1 MRCVQNWVRCVQIH
15 FGGEVCSIL
24 GEVCSIL
31 GEVCSKLGE
40 VWFRGVL
47 KSLVGV
53 VTVRC
58 GLEVFCILNNMQFDQ
73 VWPSLGKS
81 HLDHTW
87 VSASPNS
94 GSCHTIW
101 ECNSTR
107 GSDNTP
113 L

>member
-1 MRCVQNWVRCVQIH
+1 MSKFTLVVRCVQIH

-24 GEVCSIL
+24 GEVCSKL

-58 GLEVFCILNNMQFDQ
+58 GLDVFCILNVICNLTKSGQ
-73 VWPSLGKS
+73 VWVNL
-81 HLDHTW
+81 T
-87 VSASPNS
+87 
-94 GSCHTIW
+94 
-101 ECNSTR
+101 
-107 GSDNTP
+107 
-113 L
+113 